1 MVDERHFATH
11 PDENLL
17 SAFAEHA
24 LAPKERQSVLEHLST
39 CTRCRD
45 VVFVAQQASLETA
58 DQAKVTPPL
67 PVTAGP
73 RPLWWGSL
81 GVAGVLAVLVIAVPI
96 ALYRHRGHA
105 VQIGRQETEA
115 RLPMPAPEAAPSS
128 DSLSAAQTAP
138 AEPTIKPAVKRA
150 SSAAAMKGRAEI
162 AGSVADPSGAAIPGA
177 QVTVRGA
184 SSGDA
189 RTAVTNPQG
198 RFDFAS
204 LPSGD
209 YQVEVQAS
217 GFNMFSRAVT
227 VQPSERASLNAK
239 LDVGSA
245 SETVSVAAASGG
257 AAAGFI
263 SGVAGGTATGVK
275 IENRDAGSLPLN
287 GRNVAP
293 DAPTN
298 PAPSTQSVT
307 VSAQRAPLAT
317 AGATPSAM
325 VMDSALPA
333 ATFPVK
339 NGVVHRCIRT
349 ECVARILPLDARA
362 VSAAASGPTVMALD
376 SDGNVFLSS
385 DQGEHWNQV
394 KVQWLGKAVG
404 LKIAPPVQAGMLMA
418 QPNGALAAR
427 SSHGTVAGAEV
438 PVPAPSGAPFELT
451 NDKGQVWVSSDDG
464 KTWTAK

>member
-1 MVDERHFATH
+1 
-11 PDENLL
+11 
-17 SAFAEHA
+17 
-24 LAPKERQSVLEHLST
+24 
-39 CTRCRD
+39 
-45 VVFVAQQASLETA
+45 
-58 DQAKVTPPL
+58 
-67 PVTAGP
+67 
-73 RPLWWGSL
+73 
-81 GVAGVLAVLVIAVPI
+81 
-96 ALYRHRGHA
+96 
-105 VQIGRQETEA
+105 
-115 RLPMPAPEAAPSS
+115 MPAPEAAPSS

-245 SETVSVAAASGG
+245 SETVSVAAASG
-257 AAAGFI
+257 
-263 SGVAGGTATGVK
+263 
-275 IENRDAGSLPLN
+275 
-287 GRNVAP
+287 
-293 DAPTN
+293 
-298 PAPSTQSVT
+298 
-307 VSAQRAPLAT
+307 
-317 AGATPSAM
+317 
-325 VMDSALPA
+325 
-333 ATFPVK
+333 
-339 NGVVHRCIRT
+339 
-349 ECVARILPLDARA
+349 
-362 VSAAASGPTVMALD
+362 PTVMALD

-427 SSHGTVAGAEV
+427 SSHGTVAGAEA